1 MESEPQ
7 KQNRSAK
14 KGKNMKLTINGRQ
27 MSVRESLKE
36 MVEKKLAKFD
46 RIFGSDAEAT
56 VTFSAKHDKENIEI
70 TVRRGG
76 TIFRSEESA
85 DTFANAIDAA
95 SESIFRQMRRNKTRI
110 ERQLR
115 DSTLNFAEL
124 PTEIAQEEEREF
136 VIRRKSFPFKP
147 MSAEEA
153 ILQMNLLEHDFFVF
167 FDGDTH
173 EPCVVYRR
181 KDGNYGL
188 ITPGEEE

>member
-1 MESEPQ
+1 
-7 KQNRSAK
+7 
-14 KGKNMKLTINGRQ
+14 MKLTINGRQ
-27 MSVRESLKE
+27 MSVRDSLKE
-36 MVEKKLAKFD
+36 MVEKKLTKFN
-46 RIFGSDAEAT
+46 RIFGDDAEAT
-56 VTFSAKHDKENIEI
+56 VTFSAKHDQENIEI
-70 TVRRGG
+70 TIRRGG
-76 TIFRSEESA
+76 AIFRSEESA

-95 SESIFRQMRRNKTRI
+95 TETLFRQMRRNKTRI

-124 PTEIAQEEEREF
+124 PADTAEEEEAEF

-147 MSAEEA
+147 MSVEEA

-167 FDGDTH
+167 SDGETG
-173 EPCVVYRR
+173 ETCVVYRR